1 MLKKILNLFIALSL
15 IISSTNIVALAG
27 VQSEYSIDEINQVL
41 ETEDMEGKETE
52 VEEVES
58 EGTESE
64 EVESEG
70 TESEGT
76 ESEKV
81 ESEGTESEEVE
92 SEGTES
98 EEVESEGTESEEVES
113 EGTESEEVESEGT
126 ESEEVESEGT
136 ESEEVESEDTDIEA
150 FNLDDDI
157 LDENKIYEPKS
168 IININ
173 KGWSFTKQGKT
184 TLVNLPHSWE
194 YTHPTM
200 SYIPQMNQMTA
211 TYEKSY

>member
-70 TESEGT
+70 T
-76 ESEKV
+76 
-81 ESEGTESEEVE
+81 
-92 SEGTES
+92 
-98 EEVESEGTESEEVES
+98 
-113 EGTESEEVESEGT
+113 
-126 ESEEVESEGT
+126 ESEGT